1 MSGETPELLGFI
13 NGALTTLLLV
23 AAFFFVKFWRRTG
36 ETLFAAFAAAFALLG
51 IAQPIPMFTGAQD
64 EAPAEGSTDAAK
76 EAPYDAGAAP
86 DGVALRHESLEAA
99 GPGAVA
105 LEHFA
110 YAAGWSVFD

>member
-13 NGALTTLLLV
+13 NGALTTLFLV

-64 EAPAEGSTDAAK
+64 EAQAAI
-76 EAPYDAGAAP
+76 YLIRLAAF
-86 DGVALRHESLEAA
+86 ALIIAA
-99 GPGAVA
+99 I
-105 LEHFA
+105 LLKNFT
-110 YAAGWSVFD
+110 SKRD